1 MQKQAILIWR
11 VDLELVA
18 CVNTSKYGGGRT
30 ALYEMVHHHYQ
41 EDKEIPSTFLTILI
55 LRFFI
60 MLIQGQLKRQV
71 GIVLNKSCTLKA
83 ARFFETAASNMPVAF
98 SSCPNCRPSQV
109 KQCPQLNTWA
119 ECNKRVG
126 SFEVHVGE
134 FVDTPSLS
142 WNFFFVWWRS
152 CCLDA
157 RGCRVKL
164 RILVSRNS
172 ILSLHELYEM

>member
-1 MQKQAILIWR
+1 MTCWSWTRRMREHVKVWWWSYCIVWNGPPPLSRRQGDSLHIFDNSYIL
-11 VDLELVA
+11 
-18 CVNTSKYGGGRT
+18 
-30 ALYEMVHHHYQ
+30 
-41 EDKEIPSTFLTILI
+41 TFS
-55 LRFFI
+55 I
-60 MLIQGQLKRQV
+60 MLIQGQLERQV

-83 ARFFETAASNMPVAF
+83 ARFFETAASNMPVAL

-109 KQCPQLNTWA
+109 KQCPQLNNWA

-126 SFEVHVGE
+126 SFKLHVGE

-142 WNFFFVWWRS
+142 WNLFFVWWRS